1 MSRYLL
7 HLGIAFVAAG
17 PLPNAEARRPNVVII
32 VGDDHQ
38 NDIYGAY
45 GSKLAQTPNL
55 DKLAAEGV
63 RFDRAYCNSPMC
75 SSSRQS
81 MLTGRY
87 PHAVGVTLL
96 KHPLDESSYT
106 LAERLREVGYRTG
119 AFGKMHFN
127 SSKLHG
133 FEVHRRP
140 HDFWKNHGKRGDRPL
155 PDDVKAPPP
164 FRPGK
169 DHARLWLNAS
179 YQPRNRYDDEM
190 PDTWYA
196 REAIAFM
203 QSHREEPFFVEI
215 GFHQPHCP
223 YAFPVEFRSRYNPQV
238 MPVPSIGPED
248 VPQIPKC
255 FADLSYAEK
264 QGIIA
269 SYYTATAYLDLNVG
283 RVLSAIQELGL
294 RDDTLVIYLGDNG
307 YHLGQH
313 GRFEKHCLYERAVR
327 VPLVMRLPGRI
338 PANTSTLALAEFVD
352 VVPTVLDYLGL
363 EVAADQPSPR
373 DLHGLSLRPVIE
385 GKTKQVRE
393 VAFSEYQHTE
403 IAMARTQTHK
413 LIYRTSKAADD
424 WMLYEPLILPQ
435 GRGIFLYDLQAD
447 PEELHNVADDP
458 ANAKILDHLLDRLAN
473 RYRRMPPVGAPPP
486 EHLTREDFL
495 DWAIAP
501 RNPPS

>member
-1 MSRYLL
+1 MSRYTLC
-7 HLGIAFVAAG
+7 LGIALIAAA
-17 PLPNAEARRPNVVII
+17 PLPRAEARRTNVVII

-38 NDIYGAY
+38 NDVYGAY

-55 DKLAAEGV
+55 DKLASEGV

-87 PHAVGVTLL
+87 PHATGVTLL
-96 KHPLDESSYT
+96 RHPLDESSYT
-106 LAERLREVGYRTG
+106 LANRLREAGYRTG

-127 SSKLHG
+127 TNKLYG
-133 FEVHRRP
+133 FEVHRTG
-140 HDFWKNHGKRGDRPL
+140 HEFWKKHRKRGKRPL
-155 PDDVKAPPP
+155 PEGVVKPPK
-164 FRPGK
+164 FNVH
-169 DHARLWLNAS
+169 DHARVWLNSA
-179 YQPRNRYDDEM
+179 YQPQARFDDEM

-203 QSHREEPFFVEI
+203 KEHREEPFFVEV

-223 YAFPVEFRSRYNPQV
+223 YTFPVEYRNRYNPQDFV
-238 MPVPSIGPED
+238 VPIIGPED
-248 VPQIPKC
+248 IPQIPKI
-255 FADLSYAEK
+255 FVDLTYGEK

-269 SYYTATAYLDLNVG
+269 SYYTSTAYLDLNVG
-283 RVLSAIQELGL
+283 RVLKAIDELGL
-294 RDDTLVIYLGDNG
+294 ANDTMVVYLGDNG

-313 GRFEKHCLYERAVR
+313 GRFEKHCCYERAVR

-338 PANTSTLALAEFVD
+338 PAEKSTLALAEFVD
-352 VVPTVLDYLGL
+352 VVPTVLDYLDIKTD
-363 EVAADQPSPR
+363 ANQPAPR
-373 DLHGLSLRPVIE
+373 DLQGKSLRPVIE
-385 GKTKQVRE
+385 GKAEQVRK

-403 IAMARTQTHK
+403 IAMARTSTHK

-424 WMLYEPLILPQ
+424 WMLYEPIIPPK
-435 GRGIFLYDLQAD
+435 GRGVFLYDLKSD

-458 ANAKILDHLLDRLAN
+458 ANAKIVSDLLDRLADW
-473 RYRRMPPVGAPPP
+473 YRRTPPVGAPPP
-486 EHLTREDFL
+486 ENLSREEFL